1 MCEIIYRSVIPVFI
15 RRFESQIQHVRKIA
29 HIINPFNADPSSDL
43 HTAQPITFASML
55 HARDEAK
62 ENVNVELWTAQY
74 PEDRNMVVE
83 GFQATR
89 DLDRS
94 VLDLGTFEKQLKL
107 PLIGDIVRR
116 LFEESD
122 AEYLIYTNVDIGVYP
137 SFYSEINRFIDEGL
151 DAFIINRRRLP
162 AHFTKVEQLEEIY
175 REEGK
180 KHPGFDCFVFHR
192 DLFTD
197 FQMTEVCI
205 GVPFIGITFAQNIF
219 ALAKNYRLFEEEILT
234 FHIGMEI
241 FKGRAAKDYFR
252 YNRKQFWKAMNSS
265 LKPHLSSKKWP
276 YADRILPIR
285 LIKWGLQP
293 SLPIRLG
300 LKLEWRKLFK

>member
-1 MCEIIYRSVIPVFI
+1 
-15 RRFESQIQHVRKIA
+15 VRKIA
-29 HIINPFNADPSSDL
+29 HIINPFNANPSSDL
-43 HTAQPITFASML
+43 FTAQPITFESM
-55 HARDEAK
+55 RQAK
-62 ENVNVELWTAQY
+62 KQAKNVVEVELWSAQY
-74 PEDRNMVVE
+74 PEDQNMIPE
-83 GFQATR
+83 GFLSTR

-94 VLDLGTFEKQLKL
+94 VLDKGTFEKQMKL
-107 PLIGDIVRR
+107 PLIGDIVSR

-137 SFYSEINRFIDEGL
+137 NFYEEVNRFIDEGL

-162 AHFTKVEQLEEIY
+162 DHFTKVEQLDEIY
-175 REEGK
+175 QESGK

-197 FQMTEVCI
+197 FQFAEVCI

-219 ALAKNYRLFEEEILT
+219 ALAKNYRLLEEEFLT

-241 FKGRAAKDYFR
+241 FKGRAARDYFR
-252 YNRKQFWKAMNSS
+252 YNRKEFWKAMNSS
-265 LKPHLSSKKWP
+265 LKPNLSSKKWP
-276 YADRILPIR
+276 YADRFLPIR
-285 LIKWGLQP
+285 MVKWGLQP

-300 LKLEWRKLFK
+300 IRLEWNRWFKR

>member
-1 MCEIIYRSVIPVFI
+1 M
-15 RRFESQIQHVRKIA
+15 RKIA
-29 HIINPFNADPSSDL
+29 HIINPFNAHPSSDL
-43 HTAQPITFASML
+43 HTAQPITFESMRR
-55 HARDEAK
+55 AKEEAK
-62 ENVNVELWTAQY
+62 GTVEVELWTAQY
-74 PEDRNMVVE
+74 FEDRNMVSG
-83 GFQATR
+83 GFRATR

-94 VLDLGTFEKQLKL
+94 VLDLGSFEKQLKL
-107 PLIGDIVRR
+107 PLIDDIVRR

-137 SFYSEINRFIDEGL
+137 SFYSEVNSFIDEGL

-162 AHFTKVEQLEEIY
+162 AHFTKVEQLDEIY
-175 REEGK
+175 KEEGE

-192 DLFTD
+192 DLFKD
-197 FQMTEVCI
+197 FQLAEVCI

-219 ALAKNYRLFEEEILT
+219 ALAKNYRLFEEEVLT

-252 YNRKQFWKAMNSS
+252 YNRKQFWKAINSP
-265 LKPHLSSKKWP
+265 LNGHLSSKKWP
-276 YADRILPIR
+276 YSDRVLPVR

-300 LKLEWRKLFK
+300 LKLEWRKWFK